1 MRKFLLILF
10 FFAEV
15 FFLSAETIESIS
27 VSGLKRTKDSYM
39 QKVLARFEGMES
51 SSLQFSKSSW
61 AIPHS

>member
-15 FFLSAETIESIS
+15 FFMSAETIESIS

-39 QKVLARFEGMES
+39 QKVLASFEGMERS
-51 SSLQFSKSSW
+51 
-61 AIPHS
+61 A